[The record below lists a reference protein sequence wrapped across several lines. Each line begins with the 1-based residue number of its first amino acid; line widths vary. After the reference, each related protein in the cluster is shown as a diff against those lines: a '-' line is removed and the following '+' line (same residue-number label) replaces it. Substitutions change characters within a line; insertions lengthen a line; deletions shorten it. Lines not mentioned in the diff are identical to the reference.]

1 MGNSEIRNPIQK
13 RSIEKKEKIIEA
25 GFELMC
31 RDGYYKTNT
40 AKIAKHA
47 GVSTGIVYQYFNDKH
62 DILIEAIKKYSDS
75 IFFPMISVPNDFNK
89 KNFDDKLDEMIN
101 EFVVNHKLSQTAHE
115 EITAMQHSD
124 EEIAHYFF
132 EAEIKIT
139 ETLQKA
145 FINAGFNDNNLKEKT
160 HLIIHIIDD
169 LCHEIVYHQ
178 HDNMNYKKMTELVI
192 YTIKNILNNNEI

>member
-31 RDGYYKTNT
+31 RNGYYKTNT

>member
-75 IFFPMISVPNDFNK
+75 IFFPMISVPNDFHK

-139 ETLQKA
+139 ETLQKS